1 MKKIVA
7 IVLILFVFVGVA
19 SADSWTPVSV
29 EVYDI
34 PSGHWCVTD
43 YRDDGPHTECYCACE
58 NSCPECEDC
67 PEPVRCEECEDCESC
82 PKCPE
87 CKEKKQA
94 CNRGLGNGSED
105 CDPGNSGGKP
115 GAAGEDNE

>member
-1 MKKIVA
+1 MKKKIALIV
-7 IVLILFVFVGVA
+7 VLFALIMVGTA

-29 EVYDI
+29 EVYEI
-34 PSGHWCVTD
+34 ESGHWCVTD

-58 NSCPECEDC
+58 NDCPACGECEVCVDC
-67 PEPVRCEECEDCESC
+67 PVDPLPPV
-82 PKCPE
+82 
-87 CKEKKQA
+87 KEKKQS

-115 GAAGEDNE
+115 GSAGEDNE